1 MKLSYAMK
9 VILVGFLVALTSLGH
24 TGEAQTAP
32 KRIEITA
39 KRFTFQPAKITLK
52 KGEPV
57 VLVVKSADVAH
68 SLRCREL
75 NLDIKV
81 NKGAAAEAPITPA
94 KTGDFIAHCGVFCG
108 SGHGEMVMSIH
119 VED

>member
-1 MKLSYAMK
+1 MKLSYVSRALLT
-9 VILVGFLVALTSLGH
+9 VLLVASSIGAHPVETQ
-24 TGEAQTAP
+24 AAP

-39 KRFTFQPAKITLK
+39 KRFTFQPAEITLK

-57 VLVVKSADVAH
+57 VLVLKSTDVAH

-81 NKGAAAEAPITPA
+81 NKGGAAEALITPQKA
-94 KTGDFIAHCGVFCG
+94 GNFVAHCGVFCG